1 LISILFTLRYALPH
15 ETGPKCRES
24 VSTVARALATDSG
37 QLGENLMT
45 RNAISRAVH
54 CALLGSRAK
63 AVTIGC
69 GLFVLTTSAWG
80 QAQPA
85 AREGASPTDEVVVTG
100 SRIRRDTFNSPS
112 PVQVITREEV
122 TSAGFSSTTEALQ
135 GNAVTTGGAQINNA
149 FGGFVTDGGPGANT
163 LSLRG
168 LGPSRTLVLIN
179 GRRVAP
185 SGTRGAVGSADLNVL
200 PNAIIDHVEVLKD
213 GASSIYGSDAIA
225 GVVNVVTL
233 PDVDGL
239 TFEAQYNDPLDGG
252 GEQARISAVGGVSGD
267 RWSFGGSLE
276 FYDRSDL
283 TLADRDWTHCNVDGL
298 RDPVTGQSLDFV
310 DPLTGR
316 PKCYP
321 ITGTGS
327 NGVTINTIGTNTV
340 AGVGAAGSVGT
351 VFNRWRPNTSIN
363 TGVIGFEGVGG
374 GVAGLVNNLNVRD
387 TFEPRMLNE
396 SLISPAEHTTVFLQA
411 EYQLESLGNGEI
423 YFDFLG
429 SQRDSEQTNYR
440 QLALDYRR
448 GSPLIPADLAFSQ
461 FGPDQGTS
469 GGQPV
474 GVRAFIGFGND
485 HSEQDVN
492 FYKPSI
498 GLRGDIGAE
507 WRYDANVSDSKSDAQ
522 YKQESFLIDKLTFAG
537 DVIAAPAGMDPTL
550 VRNGLTCAINVT
562 NPAERC
568 IPYPP
573 LDNAL
578 IAGSMPADFMDYIW
592 RDVIGDTDYQETVA
606 GVTFD
611 GPVASLRA
619 GEVQA
624 AFGFEYRSAEIDD
637 TPDPNSVSGN
647 LYNLTSAAPTR
658 GKDDVKEVFTEIE
671 VPLLAGV
678 RGVNELTFNG
688 SLRYTD
694 YDSYGS
700 DNTYKAGL
708 MYSPV
713 EWISFRVTQGTS
725 FRAPALYEQFQG
737 ATSGF
742 LSQAMD
748 PCNNYGAK
756 SATVQANCA
765 TELPGRPDF
774 VATSG
779 IRVFSLGGASAG
791 LEAETS
797 DNLTYGII
805 LQPELGDAGDLSVAI
820 DYFDIEIN
828 NGVNQP
834 GGNNILAR
842 CYEDPDFR
850 AGGGL
855 CRLVTRDPVTAQLT
869 VSNAYTNIATQLA
882 EGVDYTIRFERD
894 VGPGVIRLN
903 TQMTRY
909 MEQAE
914 KLFEEDEFDFLNGTI
929 NNPKYS
935 ANVDVT
941 YTMGNWRFR
950 YGVDWLDS
958 MDSYAFLEEDPATS
972 IYDFEVGDYQEH
984 YMSVRYT
991 NEEWQVTAGMRNIF
1005 DEEPPVI
1012 SQGYYNRQG
1021 NAPLYSGYDYFGREA
1036 FFQLAKVF

>member
-1 LISILFTLRYALPH
+1 
-15 ETGPKCRES
+15 
-24 VSTVARALATDSG
+24 V
-37 QLGENLMT
+37 
-45 RNAISRAVH
+45 
-54 CALLGSRAK
+54 
-63 AVTIGC
+63 IGC
-69 GLFVLTTSAWG
+69 GLFVVAASSWG

-85 AREGASPTDEVVVTG
+85 AGERGAATDEVVVTG

-112 PVQVITREEV
+112 PVQIVTREEV

-135 GNAVTTGGAQINNA
+135 GTAVTTGGAQINNA

-200 PNAIIDHVEVLKD
+200 PNAIIDHVEILKD

-252 GEQARISAVGGVSGD
+252 GEQARISVVGGVSGE

-283 TLADRDWTHCNVDGL
+283 TLADRDWTLCNVDGM
-298 RDPVTGQSLDFV
+298 RDPVTGQSLDFI
-310 DPLTGR
+310 DPRTGQ

-340 AGVGAAGSVGT
+340 AGVGAPGSVGA
-351 VFNRWRPNTSIN
+351 VFNRWRPNTAVA
-363 TGVIGFEGVGG
+363 TGVVGFEGVGG
-374 GVAGLVNNLNVRD
+374 GVPGLINNLNVRD

-396 SLISPAEHTTVFLQA
+396 SLISPAEHNTVFLQA
-411 EYQLESLGNGEI
+411 TYSLESLGDAEI

-440 QLALDYRR
+440 QLALDYRS
-448 GSPLIPADLAFSQ
+448 GSPLIPANLAFSA

-485 HSEQDVN
+485 HSEQDVD
-492 FYKPSI
+492 FYKPSV
-498 GLRGDIGAE
+498 GLRGDIGSE
-507 WRYDANVSDSKSDAQ
+507 WRYDANFTDSRSDAQ
-522 YKQESFLIDKLTFAG
+522 YKQESFLIDKLTYAG
-537 DVIAAPAGMDPTL
+537 DVIAAPAGTDPSL
-550 VRNGLTCAINVT
+550 VRNGLTCRINTT

-578 IAGSMPADFMDYIW
+578 IGGNFPADFVDYIW
-592 RDVIGDTDYQETVA
+592 RDVIGSTDYQETVLS
-606 GVTFD
+606 VTFD
-611 GPVASLRA
+611 GPVASLPA
-619 GEVQA
+619 GEIQT
-624 AFGFEYRSAEIDD
+624 AFGLEHRTAEIDD
-637 TPDPNSVSGN
+637 TPDPNSVASN

-658 GKDDVKEVFTEIE
+658 GEDEVIEAFTEIE
-671 VPLLAGV
+671 IPLLAGM
-678 RGVNELTFNG
+678 RAANELTFNG
-688 SLRYTD
+688 SFRYTD

-700 DNTYKAGL
+700 DTTYKAGL

-713 EWISFRVTQGTS
+713 DWISFRVTQGTS

-748 PCNNYGAK
+748 PCNSYGA
-756 SATVQANCA
+756 SPNPVRVANCA
-765 TELPGRPDF
+765 SELPGNPTF
-774 VATSG
+774 IATSG
-779 IRVFSLGGASAG
+779 IRVFSEGGAAAG

-797 DNLTYGII
+797 DNLTYGLI
-805 LQPELGDAGDLSVAI
+805 LQPPLGDAGDLSIAI

-828 NGVNQP
+828 NGVDQP
-834 GGNNILAR
+834 GATNILPR
-842 CYEDPDFR
+842 CYNDPDFR

-882 EGVDYTIRFERD
+882 EGIDYTVRFERD
-894 VGPGVIRLN
+894 VGPGVFRMNAQATHYL
-903 TQMTRY
+903 TQ
-909 MEQAE
+909 ANN
-914 KLFEEDEFDFLNGTI
+914 LFPDDPLDELNGNI
-929 NNPKYS
+929 NNPENS
-935 ANVDVT
+935 ANLDLT

-950 YGVDWLDS
+950 YGVDWIDS

-972 IYDFEVGDYQEH
+972 PFDFAVGDYQEH

-991 NEEWQVTAGMRNIF
+991 NEEWQVTAGMRNIL

-1012 SQGYYNRQG
+1012 SQGFYNRQG